1 MNADEMYAAAKRCAA
16 AAEASANGNFA
27 DAKQIL
33 HMALTVV
40 HCDENRARE
49 AEKAKAA
56 KMPGRPR

>member
-1 MNADEMYAAAKRCAA
+1 MNADEVYAAAKRCAA
-16 AAEASANGNFA
+16 AAEASASGNFA

-33 HMALTVV
+33 ALTVV